1 MGYNICAVIPVTSQ
15 DIVKT
20 HIHTALKFNSNFIE
34 YRFDYVQNIKDIKRE
49 FLNNINN
56 LSPSN
61 ISLIFTFRDFTE
73 GGRQDLNLDQKINVL
88 NELFKAQP
96 DYIDIEINSKN
107 NLLILINDL
116 AVDNN
121 VKLIF
126 SNHNFKNT
134 KTLQESIN
142 LIKIFEEKL
151 KGLNFSNATL
161 NDSIFKIISTAT
173 KFSDNFIPLEL
184 CKYYKNQKKKI
195 ISFCMGDLGIFSR
208 IFCLKTGAFLTYGSV
223 EEITAPGQ
231 IKIEDLRKAID
242 DFT

>member
-1 MGYNICAVIPVTSQ
+1 MGYNICAVIPVTGQ
-15 DIVKT
+15 DDVKI
-20 HIHTALKFNSNFIE
+20 HIHKALKCNSNFIE
-34 YRFDYVQNIKDIKRE
+34 YRFDYVQNLKDIKRE
-49 FLNNINN
+49 LLNNIRN
-56 LSPSN
+56 LAPRN
-61 ISLIFTFRDFTE
+61 LSLIFTFRDFTE
-73 GGRQDLNLDQKINVL
+73 GGRQDLDLDQKISVL

-96 DYIDIEINSKN
+96 DYIDIEMNSKN

-142 LIKIFEEKL
+142 LIKTFEEKL
-151 KGLNFSNATL
+151 KGLNFSNTTL
-161 NDSIFKIISTAT
+161 NASIFKIIYTAT

-184 CKYYKNQKKKI
+184 CKYYKNQNKKM

-208 IFCLKTGAFLTYGSV
+208 IFCLNAGAFLTYGSV
-223 EEITAPGQ
+223 GEITAPGQ
-231 IKIEDLRKAID
+231 IRIEELRKIID
-242 DFT
+242 KFM